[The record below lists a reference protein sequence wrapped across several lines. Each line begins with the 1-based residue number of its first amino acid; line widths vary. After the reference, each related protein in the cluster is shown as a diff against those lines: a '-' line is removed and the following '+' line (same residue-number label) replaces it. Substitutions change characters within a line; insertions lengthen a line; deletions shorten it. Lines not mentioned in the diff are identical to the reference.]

1 MMQNFFFRLGLFPLT
16 LFFSALCRLTV
27 GLGKNNSV
35 SHRLECLWGKAVLAC
50 GGIRVTADLSALAP
64 GETYVF
70 LANHQS
76 HLDIPAIFS
85 VLSGY
90 NFRFLAKDSLFRI
103 PVFGRAMAR
112 VGHVAIE
119 RENRRKAMQS
129 IERAVSLVAG
139 GVGLLIFPEGTRST
153 DHSTLGDFKTG
164 GMIVA
169 LKCRCPVAPL
179 IVTGSGSVL
188 PKGTTRLR
196 PGTIRITA
204 LPPVDTRAYT
214 LKDRDAFKS
223 HMETIMRN
231 AYLEQNQ

>member
-1 MMQNFFFRLGLFPLT
+1 MRNLFFRLCLFPLT
-16 LFFSALCRLTV
+16 LLFSSLCWLAV
-27 GLGKNNSV
+27 GLGKNNAV
-35 SHRLECLWGKAVLAC
+35 SHRLECLWARLVMLCAGV
-50 GGIRVTADLSALAP
+50 RVEADLGALTP
-64 GETYVF
+64 GATYVF

-76 HLDIPAIFS
+76 HLDIPALFS

-103 PVFGRAMAR
+103 PVFGPAMAR

-129 IERAVSLVAG
+129 IERAASLVAG

-169 LKCRCPVAPL
+169 LKSRCPVVPI
-179 IVTGSGSVL
+179 IVTGSGRVL
-188 PKGTTRLR
+188 PKGARRIT
-196 PGTIRITA
+196 PGVIRVTA
-204 LPPVDTRAYT
+204 LPPVDTSAYT
-214 LKDRDAFKS
+214 IKDRDAFKT
-223 HMETIMRN
+223 HMETIMKN
-231 AYLEQNQ
+231 AYLEHNP